1 MTMNTDSL
9 LQIYQTYSLEKI
21 NALSKKSLAIQYAQ
35 NGELVKLNKQL
46 AANNAATNAIL
57 RNQIK
62 ELERQETVRFY
73 KDLTFKI
80 KLVLDKIESQPV
92 TNFKLFL
99 SSLFLKPIE
108 AYAKEAIDK
117 LEDIKDKEYAQVLI
131 DRAKEIAS
139 SNKEHQLEY
148 NQSAWSSYLSAK
160 EASEDKKL
168 HLDLLKKEYEIEKL
182 DKANGSNTGDISNKK
197 HYKGCLIVSLVFL
210 VFMAIA
216 LIVSFVNKDPNAT
229 GGIPVVLV
237 AVCLVLLS
245 WYLRK
250 RSYRNNENSKANNN
264 GGNLDDKDKKLR
276 KELDELKALDKGNK
290 EHFAIISEAVK
301 GECNNW
307 EEQINEI
314 IELLPHEVDPD
325 DKKITKYDPVF
336 EEAAKLIVINKSG
349 SISLI
354 QRKFA
359 VGINRANQIMD
370 QLESAGIVG
379 PYNGNNVRQVLVS
392 DESELAII
400 LNELKV

>member
-1 MTMNTDSL
+1 MTMNTDTL
-9 LQIYQTYSLEKI
+9 LQIYQAYSLEKI

-46 AANNAATNAIL
+46 AANNAATNTIL

-73 KDLTFKI
+73 KDLTFKM
-80 KLVLDKIESQPV
+80 KLVLDKIEGQPI

-108 AYAKEAIDK
+108 AYAKEAIEK

-131 DRAKEIAS
+131 DRAKEIAI

-148 NQSAWSSYLSAK
+148 NQSAWSSYIPAK
-160 EASEDKKL
+160 EANEDKKL
-168 HLDLLKKEYEIEKL
+168 HLDLLKKEYEIKKL
-182 DKANGSNTGDISNKK
+182 YKANGSNKGDTSNKK
-197 HYKGCLIVSLVFL
+197 HYKGCLIASLAFL

-250 RSYRNNENSKANNN
+250 RSYRYYENSKANKN
-264 GGNLDDKDKKLR
+264 GGNLDELR
-276 KELDELKALDKGNK
+276 KVLDELKALDKGNK
-290 EHFAIISEAVK
+290 EHFAIVSAAVK

-307 EEQINEI
+307 EEQMNEI
-314 IELLPHEVDPD
+314 IELLPHEVDPE
-325 DKKITKYDPVF
+325 DKKITKFDTLF
-336 EEAAKLIVINKSG
+336 EEAARLIVINQSG

-359 VGINRANQIMD
+359 VGIKRANQIMD
-370 QLESAGIVG
+370 QLETAEIVG
-379 PYNGNNVRQVLVS
+379 PANGSNARQVMVS
-392 DESELAII
+392 DENELAII
-400 LNELKV
+400 LKELKA

>member
-21 NALSKKSLAIQYAQ
+21 NGLSKKSLAIQYAQ

-73 KDLTFKI
+73 KDLTFKMR
-80 KLVLDKIESQPV
+80 LVLDKIESQPV

-108 AYAKEAIDK
+108 AYAKEAIEK

-148 NQSAWSSYLSAK
+148 NQSAWSSYLPAK

-182 DKANGSNTGDISNKK
+182 DKANGFNTGDSNKK
-197 HYKGCLIVSLVFL
+197 HYKGCLIVSIVFL

-229 GGIPVVLV
+229 GGIPVVLI

-250 RSYRNNENSKANNN
+250 RSYRNSENSKYAKKGENF
-264 GGNLDDKDKKLR
+264 DDEVNKLK

-290 EHFAIISEAVK
+290 DHFALLSAAVK
-301 GECNNW
+301 RECNNW
-307 EEQINEI
+307 EELLSEI
-314 IELLPHEVDPD
+314 IEMLPHEVNPE

-379 PYNGNNVRQVLVS
+379 PSNGNNVRQVLVS
-392 DESELAII
+392 DEGELAII